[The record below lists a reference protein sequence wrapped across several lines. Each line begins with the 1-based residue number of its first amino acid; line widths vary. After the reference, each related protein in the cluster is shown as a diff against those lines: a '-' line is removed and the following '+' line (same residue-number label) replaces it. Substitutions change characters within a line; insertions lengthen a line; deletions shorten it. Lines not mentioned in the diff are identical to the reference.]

1 MILNPKVFRIFGGV
15 CCFEMSR
22 RIFNT
27 QEALEK
33 ILNSNDEYHENEV
46 TAVSFIYNIITII
59 NINTHKS

>member
-1 MILNPKVFRIFGGV
+1 MILNLKVFLILALF

-27 QEALEK
+27 QETLEM
-33 ILNSNDEYHENEV
+33 IMNSCDEDHENEV
-46 TAVSFIYNIITII
+46 TSVCFIYNIITII